1 VPSVAAPAAR
11 RTGRSRAP
19 RLPRADYPVRR
30 TVLGNGLRVLFAP
43 DPGAGVVGVAVHY
56 DVGFRSEPE
65 GRTGFAH
72 LFEHLMFQG
81 SESLPKLEHF
91 RLVQSSGG
99 VFNGSTHTDYTDYFE
114 VVPAGALERAL
125 FLEADRMR
133 APLIT
138 AENLANQVDVVS
150 EEIRLNVLNR
160 PYGGFPWVQLPAVL
174 FSSFAN
180 AHNGYGDFVDL
191 QAATVQDCAE
201 FFDTYYTPANAV
213 LTVCGDFDPGQAGEW
228 VERHFQDI
236 PHRPAPVR
244 PSFAEPA
251 PTGVLRAD
259 HADPL
264 APAPALAVG
273 WRLPDPVADLSGYL
287 AFIALAGI
295 LSDGESSRLQSA
307 VVAEANLATDL
318 WASPGL
324 LGGPLDARD
333 PDVFVLG
340 AIHPVDVTAE
350 QVIDACAEQIGR
362 VAADGPD
369 ADERQRSL
377 ARFASSLYRD
387 NDTIASRTRS
397 LGCLELL
404 HGRAELLGE
413 LPELLSAITAEDIA
427 AAAATLDPG
436 RCAQLRIVPEQ
447 VAR

>member
-1 VPSVAAPAAR
+1 M
-11 RTGRSRAP
+11 
-19 RLPRADYPVRR
+19 LD
-30 TVLGNGLRVLFAP
+30 NGLRVLFAP

-56 DVGFRSEPE
+56 DVGFRSEPQ

-99 VFNGSTHTDYTDYFE
+99 VFNGSTHTDYTDFFE

-133 APLIT
+133 APTIT

-174 FSSFAN
+174 FTTFAN

-191 QAATVQDCAE
+191 QAATVGDCAE

-213 LTVCGDFDPGQAGEW
+213 LTVCGDFDPDQAGEW
-228 VERHFQDI
+228 VDKHFHDI
-236 PHRPAPVR
+236 PFRPAPVR
-244 PSFAEPA
+244 PSFAEP
-251 PTGVLRAD
+251 PPDGVRRAD
-259 HADPL
+259 HPDPH

-273 WRLPDPVADLSGYL
+273 WRLPDPVAELTGYL
-287 AFIALAGI
+287 AFVVLAGI
-295 LSDGESSRLQSA
+295 LSDGESSRLQAS
-307 VVAEANLATDL
+307 VVAEQNLATDL
-318 WASPGL
+318 WAAPGL

-340 AIHPVDVTAE
+340 AIHPAE
-350 QVIDACAEQIGR
+350 VPAEAVIDASAEQIAR
-362 VAADGPD
+362 VAVAGPEP
-369 ADERQRSL
+369 DELRRAL
-377 ARFASSLYRD
+377 ARFTSSLYRESD
-387 NDTIASRTRS
+387 AIAGRTRS
-397 LGCLELL
+397 LGSLELL

-413 LPELLSAITAEDIA
+413 LPDLLSALTVDDIA
-427 AAAATLDPG
+427 AAAAALDPD
-436 RCAQLRIVPEQ
+436 RCAVLRILPDPAGAGE
-447 VAR
+447 RG

>member
-1 VPSVAAPAAR
+1 
-11 RTGRSRAP
+11 
-19 RLPRADYPVRR
+19 LPRADYPVRR